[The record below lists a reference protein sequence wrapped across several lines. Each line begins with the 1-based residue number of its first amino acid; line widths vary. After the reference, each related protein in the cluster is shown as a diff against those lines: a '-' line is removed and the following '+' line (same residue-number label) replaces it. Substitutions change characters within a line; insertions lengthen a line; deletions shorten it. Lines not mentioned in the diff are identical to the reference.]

1 MNDSAVNM
9 EFMYESFILMIKFIF
24 LFLRQVLTP
33 CISQG
38 SLE

>member
-9 EFMYESFILMIKFIF
+9 EFMYESFILMIIFF